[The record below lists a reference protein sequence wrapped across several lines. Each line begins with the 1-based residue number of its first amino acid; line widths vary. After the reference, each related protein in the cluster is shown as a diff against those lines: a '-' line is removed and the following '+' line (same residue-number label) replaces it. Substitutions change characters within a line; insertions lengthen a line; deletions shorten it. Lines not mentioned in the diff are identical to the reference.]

1 MSELYEFFNFVMISR
16 VRLIRVKL
24 FLVNINQINDTY
36 ITYVSTP
43 ALLGN
48 KLFLDLFDVF
58 HFFLPELFPQFW
70 AACSDK

>member
-1 MSELYEFFNFVMISR
+1 MFFLYFVM
-16 VRLIRVKL
+16 
-24 FLVNINQINDTY
+24 INDTY

-43 ALLGN
+43 ALLGD